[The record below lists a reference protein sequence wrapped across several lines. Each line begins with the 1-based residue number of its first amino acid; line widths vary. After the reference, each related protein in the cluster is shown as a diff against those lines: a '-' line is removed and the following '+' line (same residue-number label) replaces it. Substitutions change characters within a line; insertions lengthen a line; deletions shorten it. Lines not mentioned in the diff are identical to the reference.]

1 MWKRTFILIVV
12 TFLGVSALIIQSASG
27 IEYPTRPI
35 EMYVPYGPGG
45 TNDLMTRIVAD
56 SAQKYV
62 GQPLVVVNKPG
73 GGGAVA
79 AGYLISSKPDGYKM
93 VSLATAFLS
102 STIYTQKVPFG
113 PDDLVPVA
121 NFMEFQEGLIVRGDS
136 EWKTL
141 SDLLDYG
148 RKNPGAL
155 RWGHPSRGSP
165 LCMNTLLIFRKAG
178 ITGIE
183 VPYLG
188 SAEVL
193 NALLG
198 GHIDAAAQTYG
209 VMREQLRAGKVRY
222 LASFCAQRFKEPP
235 NIPTAAELGFPEATK
250 LRTFVGLYMHKD
262 TPEDIR
268 KFLFNAFKK
277 TNEDPEFQKRFEK
290 FGEALVFGDGEFIK
304 EQIKKSR
311 EVSIPLLKEFGL
323 YVAEK

>member
-1 MWKRTFILIVV
+1 MWKRIFILMVV

-56 SAQKYV
+56 VAQKYV

-198 GHIDAAAQTYG
+198 GHIDAAAQSYG
-209 VMREQLRAGKVRY
+209 VIREQLRAGKVRY
-222 LASFCAQRFKEPP
+222 LVSFCAQRFKEPS

-290 FGEALVFGDGEFIK
+290 FGEALVFGDGEFVK

>member
-1 MWKRTFILIVV
+1 MWKRMFILMVV

-56 SAQKYV
+56 VAQKYV

-165 LCMNTLLIFRKAG
+165 LCMNTLLVFRKAG
-178 ITGIE
+178 VTGIE

-198 GHIDAAAQTYG
+198 GHIDAAAQSYG

-222 LASFCAQRFKEPP
+222 LASFCAQRFKEPS

-268 KFLFNAFKK
+268 NFLFNAFKK
-277 TNEDPEFQKRFEK
+277 TNDDPEFQKRFEK

>member
-1 MWKRTFILIVV
+1 MWKRIFISMVV
-12 TFLGVSALIIQSASG
+12 TFLGVSVLIIQSASG

-56 SAQKYV
+56 VAQKYV

-165 LCMNTLLIFRKAG
+165 LCMNTLLVFRKAG
-178 ITGIE
+178 VTGIE

-198 GHIDAAAQTYG
+198 GHIDAAAQSYG

-222 LASFCAQRFKEPP
+222 LASFCAQRFKEPS

-290 FGEALVFGDGEFIK
+290 FGEALVFGDGEFVK